1 MKTITLLIKIVSL
14 ASAGAAYT
22 DIIPA
27 KFLPV
32 AALVFASASTLKDL
46 FIKIGDWLDDKQING
61 SFKP

>member
-1 MKTITLLIKIVSL
+1 MKTITLIVKILSL

-32 AALVFASASTLKDL
+32 AALVFAGASTLKDL
-46 FIKIGDWLDDKQING
+46 AVKIGDYLDDKEING
-61 SFKP
+61 SFKG